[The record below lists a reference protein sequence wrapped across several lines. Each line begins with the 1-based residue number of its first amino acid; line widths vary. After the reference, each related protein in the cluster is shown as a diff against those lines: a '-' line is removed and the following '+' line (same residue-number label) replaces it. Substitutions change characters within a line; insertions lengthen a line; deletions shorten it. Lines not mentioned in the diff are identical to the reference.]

1 MREVNIPNYKSDML
15 SQQVLALYNSFKNI
29 DNGEKVNFNLA
40 DVSWAYPLVVLPL
53 AAYIHSTGSTF
64 TFGNS
69 PVRSYLE
76 NISFPKGA
84 DSVSAFQHQT
94 QKGKNFVPISVL
106 KKDAREQRERLE
118 TLFLEMI
125 YKILG
130 NTKGTENAI
139 YYPVA
144 EFVSNIF
151 DHSKK
156 DEGFVFG
163 QLYQNKNFLDMCIVD
178 SGRGLANAYKEEN
191 QETLSDVDAIR
202 RALEGYSTKRDKERG
217 YGIRT
222 SIRVVCEALK
232 GEFVLLSGNAAFL
245 SFDGKKR
252 IVNLPDFYW
261 QGVIISYRIPK
272 PTHPI
277 NITPYIE

>member
-1 MREVNIPNYKSDML
+1 MRETKVPNYRSDAL
-15 SQQVLALYNSFKNI
+15 SQQVLALYHSFKNI
-29 DNGEKVNFNLA
+29 GRGEKVDFNLE
-40 DVSWAYPLVVLPL
+40 DVSWAYPLIVLPL
-53 AAYIHSTGSTF
+53 AAYIYSTGSTYK
-64 TFGNS
+64 FGNS
-69 PVRSYLE
+69 SAQSYLE
-76 NISFPKGA
+76 TIGFPQGV
-84 DSVSAFQHQT
+84 DSVSTFEEQLH
-94 QKGKNFVPISVL
+94 KGKNFVPISIL
-106 KKDAREQRERLE
+106 KKEAREQRERLE

-130 NTKGTENAI
+130 NTKGAENAI

-151 DHSKK
+151 DHSRK

-178 SGRGLANAYKEEN
+178 NGRGLATAYKEEN
-191 QETLSDVDAIR
+191 DVVLSDVDAIKQ
-202 RALEGYSTKRDKERG
+202 ALEGYSTKRDKERG

-232 GEFVLLSGNAAFL
+232 GGFVLLSGSAAFL
-245 SFDGKKR
+245 SVDNKKS
-252 IVNLPDFYW
+252 IVTLPDFHW
-261 QGVIISYRIPK
+261 QGVIIAYRIPK

-277 NITPYIE
+277 NIAPYIE

>member
-1 MREVNIPNYKSDML
+1 MREVKVPNYKSDAL

-29 DNGEKVNFNLA
+29 EKSEKVNFNLE
-40 DVSWAYPLVVLPL
+40 DMSWAYPLIVLPL
-53 AAYIHSTGSTF
+53 TSYIYSTGSTF
-64 TFGNS
+64 TIGNS
-69 PVRSYLE
+69 SSKSYLE
-76 NISFPKGA
+76 TVNFPEGV
-84 DSVSAFQHQT
+84 DSVTTFEQQLH
-94 QKGKNFVPISVL
+94 KGKNFVPISIL

-144 EFVSNIF
+144 EFISNIF

-163 QLYQNKNFLDMCIVD
+163 QLYQSKNFLDMCIVD
-178 SGRGLANAYKEEN
+178 NGRGLANAYKEEN
-191 QETLSDVDAIR
+191 KVELSDADAIKQ
-202 RALEGYSTKRDKERG
+202 ALEGYSTKRDKERG

-222 SIRVVCEALK
+222 SIKVVCEAL
-232 GEFVLLSGNAAFL
+232 GGGFVLLSGSAAFL
-245 SFDGKKR
+245 SVDNKKS
-252 IVNLPDFYW
+252 IVNLPGFYW
-261 QGVIISYRIPK
+261 QGVIIAYRIPK
-272 PTHPI
+272 PTHSI
-277 NITPYIE
+277 NIIPYIE

>member
-1 MREVNIPNYKSDML
+1 MREIRIPNYRSDAL
-15 SQQVLALYNSFKNI
+15 SQQVLALYNTLKNI
-29 DNGEKVNFNLA
+29 EKREKVNFNME
-40 DVSWAYPLVVLPL
+40 DMSWAYPLIVLPL
-53 AAYIHSTGSTF
+53 TSYIYGTGSTF
-64 TFGNS
+64 TMGNS
-69 PVRSYLE
+69 PTKSYLE
-76 NISFPKGA
+76 TINFPQGV
-84 DSVSAFQHQT
+84 DSVTTFEQQLH
-94 QKGKNFVPISVL
+94 KGKDFVPISIL
-106 KKDAREQRERLE
+106 KKAAREQRERLE

-163 QLYQNKNFLDMCIVD
+163 QLYQSKNFLDMCIVD
-178 SGRGLANAYKEEN
+178 NGRGLANAYKEEN
-191 QETLSDVDAIR
+191 KVELSDVDAIKQ
-202 RALEGYSTKRDKERG
+202 ALEGYSTKRDKERG

-222 SIRVVCEALK
+222 SIKVVCEAL
-232 GEFVLLSGNAAFL
+232 GGGFVLLSGSAAFL
-245 SFDGKKR
+245 SVDNKKS
-252 IVNLPDFYW
+252 IVYLPGFYW
-261 QGVIISYRIPK
+261 QGVIIAYRIPK

>member
-1 MREVNIPNYKSDML
+1 MREVKVPNYKSDTL

-29 DNGEKVNFNLA
+29 EKGEKVNFNLE
-40 DVSWAYPLVVLPL
+40 DMSWAYPLIMLPITS
-53 AAYIHSTGSTF
+53 YIYATGSTY
-64 TFGNS
+64 TLGNS
-69 PVRSYLE
+69 SVKSYLE
-76 NISFPKGA
+76 TINFPQGV
-84 DSVSAFQHQT
+84 DSVTTFEQQLH
-94 QKGKNFVPISVL
+94 KGKSFVPISIL

-163 QLYQNKNFLDMCIVD
+163 QLYQSKNFLDMCIVD
-178 SGRGLANAYKEEN
+178 NGRGLANAYKAEN
-191 QETLSDVDAIR
+191 KVELSDVDAIKQ
-202 RALEGYSTKRDKERG
+202 ALEGYSTKRDRERG

-222 SIRVVCEALK
+222 SIRVVCEAL
-232 GEFVLLSGNAAFL
+232 GGGFVLLSGNAALL
-245 SFDGKKR
+245 SLDNKKS
-252 IVNLPDFYW
+252 IVSLPGFYW
-261 QGVIISYRIPK
+261 QGVIIAYRIPK